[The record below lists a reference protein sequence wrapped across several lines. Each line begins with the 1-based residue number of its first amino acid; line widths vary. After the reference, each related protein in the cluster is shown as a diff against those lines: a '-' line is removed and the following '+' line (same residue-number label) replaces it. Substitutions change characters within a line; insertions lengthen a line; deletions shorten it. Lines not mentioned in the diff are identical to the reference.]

1 MKTTVRHLLVTDE
14 DVMHEAEKIVS
25 HTLITSNQQAGGCM
39 TATDIAK
46 AIGLEARDLNSF
58 LCDKGILKWARG
70 QFRLTP
76 EYEGRGLAQD
86 RLFIYY
92 SKDGK
97 QKERTFL
104 VWTMKGAEF
113 IESLINY

>member
-25 HTLITSNQQAGGCM
+25 HTLITCNHQAGDCM
-39 TATDIAK
+39 TASDIAK
-46 AIGLEARDLNSF
+46 AIGLEVRDLNSF